1 MKLKER
7 VISPTPR
14 FFRKIRTIGLA
25 LIAISGVILTAPVS
39 MPAII
44 VSFAG
49 YAGVAGGVMSAV
61 SQLAVEDIVDPPVE
75 PDIYWNINKP
85 SS

>member
-7 VISPTPR
+7 VISPTPK
-14 FFRKIRTIGLA
+14 FFRNVRAIGLA

-39 MPAII
+39 IPASII
-44 VSFAG
+44 TLAG

-61 SQLAVEDIVDPPVE
+61 SQMAVEEPPVE
-75 PDIYWNINKP
+75 PRIPWKINK
-85 SS
+85 SAS